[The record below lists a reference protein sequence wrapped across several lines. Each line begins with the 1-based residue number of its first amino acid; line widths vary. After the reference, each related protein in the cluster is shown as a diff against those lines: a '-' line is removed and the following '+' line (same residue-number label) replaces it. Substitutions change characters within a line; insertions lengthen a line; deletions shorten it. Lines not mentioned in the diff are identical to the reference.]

1 VAGCL
6 FREFA
11 QSLAEGWSQIS
22 GMVETIVEET
32 PELQKVLVTTPAG
45 TAGRRFIRLR
55 VTRR

>member
-1 VAGCL
+1 
-6 FREFA
+6 
-11 QSLAEGWSQIS
+11 
-22 GMVETIVEET
+22 MVETIVEET